1 MLLGVTTTGRTS
13 VSGTASSNAAGS
25 RGQKAARCP
34 SRRIRSSVRPTRL
47 ATRPKL
53 WLNRV
58 GLNFQSP
65 HRWLTRS
72 PVSSLS
78 CTAWLIPRRSEV
90 PRIAT
95 GAMILTA
102 VAGIPEI
109 SACKVP
115 TSRPGSFNLLTA
127 ARFDTAEGLIEDL
140 APLRLRHAEEVRS
153 FGR

>member
-1 MLLGVTTTGRTS
+1 
-13 VSGTASSNAAGS
+13 
-25 RGQKAARCP
+25 
-34 SRRIRSSVRPTRL
+34 
-47 ATRPKL
+47 
-53 WLNRV
+53 
-58 GLNFQSP
+58 
-65 HRWLTRS
+65 
-72 PVSSLS
+72 
-78 CTAWLIPRRSEV
+78 
-90 PRIAT
+90 
-95 GAMILTA
+95 MILTA